1 MLVKVIL
8 GVFADRH
15 WRVLIISFL
24 FLEFLFLLYNI
35 LANNEVF
42 QLIFEEVG
50 VVLLSG
56 F

>member
-24 FLEFLFLLYNI
+24 FLEFLFLLYN
-35 LANNEVF
+35 NEVF